1 MSVSQLSSTTLGTA
15 AGASTVATGSITASQ
30 TQFVLGST
38 TGMTAQT
45 NTGTGTILVVGKEA
59 MKVLSIPVAGTVVV
73 QRGIEGT
80 IARPAAAA
88 VRVWFGTPNQF
99 QAVRDL
105 LLATVQDPSSALP
118 QYPTPGNKVTD
129 GFGNEFVLCDFTGP
143 VHSGTV
149 VCISNDGAWTADA
162 VAIGNRC
169 VGVSGEQTSTSDQMG
184 LVQIYGTCSGQEAGG
199 TSAAT
204 SAYLPVLAGSV
215 SSPATA
221 MAALINTTSG
231 ANLWI
236 YSMFIT
242 GIATTNVT
250 SAASHTGVAVPLF
263 LNYPYSFSVA
273 TDIIP

>member
-1 MSVSQLSSTTLGTA
+1 VTCLLSCVSDP
-15 AGASTVATGSITASQ
+15 ASTVPT
-30 TQFVLGST
+30 
-38 TGMTAQT
+38 
-45 NTGTGTILVVGKEA
+45 
-59 MKVLSIPVAGTVVV
+59 
-73 QRGIEGT
+73 
-80 IARPAAAA
+80 
-88 VRVWFGTPNQF
+88 
-99 QAVRDL
+99 
-105 LLATVQDPSSALP
+105 
-118 QYPTPGNKVTD
+118 YPTPGNKVTD
-129 GFGNEFVLCDFTGP
+129 GFGNEFILTDFTGP

-149 VCISNDGAWTADA
+149 VCISNDGAWTSDA
-162 VAIGNRC
+162 VAIGNRNL
-169 VGVSGEQTSTSDQMG
+169 GVCAEQTSTSDQMG

-204 SAYLPVLAGSV
+204 SAYLPILAGSV

-221 MAALINTTSG
+221 MAALVNTTSG

-236 YSMFIT
+236 YGMFIT